1 MIRGEQAA
9 ADQAL
14 AAFGRVADDLQL
26 AEAAWYYGR
35 QRAQGFILRG
45 DFDSGMAAIAE
56 LNVRSRRLGLGYGQE
71 FLAALQRRVRH
82 DYQMAPGPLLQL
94 EEHSMHALGL
104 LDFIPNMRAQKARF
118 AAESG
123 ELGIA
128 QSAVDWLA
136 SQGFDKIPKEIS
148 YLNSLANLAIAVTK
162 LGDLERAEQLYTLL
176 TPYAQLNTPDGY
188 LFDEGSVSH
197 YLALLAATL
206 GWHERVEAHFR
217 AAIVMNRDMGRRPQ
231 LARTYY
237 DFAVWAAEQDH
248 PNASAQ
254 AQSLAREAS
263 VHAEA
268 IGMQWLAQLA
278 RGLMT

>member
-1 MIRGEQAA
+1 
-9 ADQAL
+9 L
-14 AAFGRVADDLQL
+14 
-26 AEAAWYYGR
+26 
-35 QRAQGFILRG
+35 
-45 DFDSGMAAIAE
+45 
-56 LNVRSRRLGLGYGQE
+56 
-71 FLAALQRRVRH
+71 
-82 DYQMAPGPLLQL
+82 
-94 EEHSMHALGL
+94 ALGL

-118 AAESG
+118 AADNN
-123 ELGIA
+123 ELAAA

-136 SQGFDKIPKEIS
+136 SQGFERIPKEIS
-148 YLNSLANLAIAVTK
+148 YLNSLVNLAIAVVK

-176 TPYAQLNTPDGY
+176 TPYAHLNTPDGY

-217 AAIVMNRDMGRRPQ
+217 AALVLNRDMGRRPQ

-237 DFAVWAAEQDH
+237 DFAVWTAEQDH
-248 PNASAQ
+248 HGASAQ

-268 IGMQWLAQLA
+268 IGMTWLAQLA
-278 RGLMT
+278 RGFMT